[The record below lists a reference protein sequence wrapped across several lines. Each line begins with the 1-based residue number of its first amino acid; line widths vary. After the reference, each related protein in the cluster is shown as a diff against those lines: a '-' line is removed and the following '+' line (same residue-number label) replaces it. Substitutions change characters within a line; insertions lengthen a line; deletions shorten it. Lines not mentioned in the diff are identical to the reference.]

1 MDDRLNDQEVSAN
14 EAPVTSA
21 VRQMTAT
28 GEKQLDQRLVKAL
41 GHPLRQRLLILLHK
55 YGESSPR
62 ELALR
67 SGEPLGNVSY
77 HVRILR
83 ENDCVELV
91 RTEPRRGA
99 VEHFYRAT
107 ARPFLDDTQWAQL
120 PASVRRALFGQTLR
134 EVWDDVVAAAAGK
147 GLDDPQAHVSR
158 TWFELDDTAWKE
170 MAEALS
176 AVLEKGFELQAES
189 SERAAKEPDTPTRK
203 AAMGLMLFE
212 RIADAPEPGRKSR
225 RRRR

>member
-1 MDDRLNDQEVSAN
+1 MA
-14 EAPVTSA
+14 AA
-21 VRQMTAT
+21 
-28 GEKQLDQRLVKAL
+28 GEKQLDRGLVKAL

-55 YGESSPR
+55 YGEASPR

-107 ARPFLDDTQWAQL
+107 ARPILDDTQWAQL

-134 EVWDDVVAAAAGK
+134 ELWDDVVAAAAGK

-158 TWFELDDTAWKE
+158 TWFELDDTAWAE
-170 MAEALS
+170 FAEALN
-176 AVLEKGFELQAES
+176 AALEKGFELQAES
-189 SERAAKEPDTPTRK
+189 SERVANDPETTTRK
-203 AAMGLMLFE
+203 AALGLLLFE
-212 RIADAPEPGRKSR
+212 RVPEPPEGTRKGKR
-225 RRRR
+225 RRR

>member
-1 MDDRLNDQEVSAN
+1 MA
-14 EAPVTSA
+14 
-21 VRQMTAT
+21 AT
-28 GEKQLDQRLVKAL
+28 DEKQLDQGLVKAL

-107 ARPFLDDTQWAQL
+107 ARPILDDTQWAQL

-134 EVWDDVVAAAAGK
+134 EVWDDVVAAAAGR
-147 GLDDPQAHVSR
+147 GLDDPRAHVSR
-158 TWFELDDTAWKE
+158 TWFELDDVAWNE
-170 MAEALS
+170 LGEALS
-176 AVLEKGFELQAES
+176 GLLEKGFELQAES
-189 SERAAKEPDTPTRK
+189 SERVARDPEAQTRK
-203 AAMGLMLFE
+203 AAMGLLLFE
-212 RIADAPEPGRKSR
+212 RIADVPERARKGRR
-225 RRRR
+225 QRG

>member
-1 MDDRLNDQEVSAN
+1 MAAASEK
-14 EAPVTSA
+14 PVGRGL
-21 VRQMTAT
+21 VR
-28 GEKQLDQRLVKAL
+28 AL

-55 YGESSPR
+55 YGEASPR

-107 ARPFLDDTQWAQL
+107 ARPMLDDTQWAQL
-120 PASVRRALFGQTLR
+120 PVTVRRALFGQTLR
-134 EVWDDVVAAAAGK
+134 ELWDDVVASAAGK
-147 GLDDPQAHVSR
+147 GLDDERAHVSR
-158 TWFELDDTAWKE
+158 TWVELDDQGWNELGDT
-170 MAEALS
+170 LND
-176 AVLEKGFELQAES
+176 VLERVFELQTQAAE
-189 SERAAKEPDTPTRK
+189 RIAADPSAPTRR
-203 AAMGLMLFE
+203 ATVGMLLFE
-212 RIADAPEPGRKSR
+212 RVPEA
-225 RRRR
+225 

>member
-1 MDDRLNDQEVSAN
+1 
-14 EAPVTSA
+14 
-21 VRQMTAT
+21 MTAT
-28 GEKQLDQRLVKAL
+28 SEKQLDRQLVKAL

-107 ARPFLDDTQWAQL
+107 ARPMLDDTQWAQL

-158 TWFELDDTAWKE
+158 TWFELDDIAWKE

-176 AVLEKGFELQAES
+176 AVLEKSFELQAES
-189 SERAAKEPDTPTRK
+189 SERVANDPGTPTRK

-212 RIADAPEPGRKSR
+212 RVPDAEPGRKAR
-225 RRRR
+225 RRRRS